1 MRALTPPPVLPPLL
15 TGPGP
20 RPPPPAVPPEVGLVL
35 SGRLESII
43 CVSDCSEVITTDLP
57 DLLALGV
64 VAVSLPVQPSQGQLG
79 DLARS
84 VAVMVFTVHST
95 TSQGGVQSGGLNPI
109 TVSRES
115 QQRKAQVVRMSWDIN
130 RKI

>member
-1 MRALTPPPVLPPLL
+1 MRALTPPPLVA
-15 TGPGP
+15 GPGP
-20 RPPPPAVPPEVGLVL
+20 RPPPPPAVPPCVGLVL

-84 VAVMVFTVHST
+84 VAVVVFTVHST
-95 TSQGGVQSGGLNPI
+95 TSQGGVQSGGLNTI
-109 TVSRES
+109 TV
-115 QQRKAQVVRMSWDIN
+115 QTLAGYDCLCI
-130 RKI
+130 